1 MFTYFHDHK
10 NKYNKGQLAPIY
22 ILILVIVIIMAMV
35 TVNLSKVAM
44 VKTDTS
50 NSADAGA
57 IATGAI
63 MANAFNSAAVQNS
76 QMITTYWSAYASIA
90 VMFSYA
96 FVKLTMAYTSAS
108 FALARATFALGL
120 QPPCQTSC
128 GAYAIMEATYLP
140 LTSALLNIA
149 SVITTIYAI
158 GIAILSASVVQHYYY
173 ASIRKMAIKGRSS
186 SIRNG
191 HGFVFS
197 NSGTGQKLKAGSPPA
212 DAGDSLKRNGYRDSY
227 VNFLDGIGDDE
238 YYNYSWKDG
247 EDRSHSVD
255 SRVHTNKV
263 EDFELTVAVLPSFA
277 ETAALAAAKYLLG
290 TVVTNLT
297 LVKADYIAAEGEFA
311 LACENFLCC
320 NPTPAGAACCIACDA
335 LALKGKGWLIPA
347 IANNSADL
355 MIMTGV
361 FALLVGALAGLLP
374 GPTITAS
381 GEWDDAMFFDC
392 WVNDIKHD
400 HLVRVDTKQTH
411 AGGDLG
417 LWKSS
422 YPDTASYAVVD
433 FSGRGTIFPPN
444 PRYGSDIVEVDSN

>member
-63 MANAFNSAAVQNS
+63 MANAFNSVAVQNS
-76 QMITTYWSAYASIA
+76 KMITTYWSAYASIA
-90 VMFSYA
+90 VMFSLA
-96 FVKLTMAYTSAS
+96 FIELTLAFISA
-108 FALARATFALGL
+108 
-120 QPPCQTSC
+120 
-128 GAYAIMEATYLP
+128 
-140 LTSALLNIA
+140 TSALATATATMGTATCVTSCAELVAIRSIYPLMDA
-149 SVITTIYAI
+149 AMLKLGKVVTTIYAI
-158 GIAILSASVVQHYYY
+158 GIAILGASIVQHYYY
-173 ASIRKMAIKGRSS
+173 ASIRKMAIKGRGS

-197 NSGTGQKLKAGSPPA
+197 NSGTGQKLKAGSSPA
-212 DAGDSLKRNGYRDSY
+212 DAGDSLKGNGYRDSY
-227 VNFLDGIGDDE
+227 VNFLDGIGDNE
-238 YYNYSWKDG
+238 YYIYSWKDG
-247 EDRSHSVD
+247 QDRSHSVD
-255 SRVHTNKV
+255 SRVHTNKI
-263 EDFELTVAVLPSFA
+263 EDFELTVAVLPSLA
-277 ETAALAAAKYLLG
+277 ETAALTAAKVLIGLAETG
-290 TVVTNLT
+290 LFDAK
-297 LVKADYIAAEGEFA
+297 LDYIASAIFFDTACIA
-311 LACENFLCC
+311 LACCSV
-320 NPTPAGAACCIACDA
+320 PATAAACCPTCEADA
-335 LALKGKGWLIPA
+335 RAGQAALIPGVA
-347 IANNSADL
+347 GNTSAL
-355 MIMTGV
+355 FAMTGA

-381 GEWDDAMFFDC
+381 GEWDDIMFFDC
-392 WVNDIKHD
+392 WINDIKHD
-400 HLVRVDTKQTH
+400 HLVRVDTKQSH
-411 AGGDLG
+411 QGGDLG

-433 FSGRGTIFPPN
+433 FSGSGSIFPPN

>member
-10 NKYNKGQLAPIY
+10 NKYNKGQLAPVY

-44 VKTDTS
+44 TKTDTS

-76 QMITTYWSAYASIA
+76 QMITTYWSTYASIA
-90 VMFSYA
+90 LMFSYA
-96 FVKLTMAYTSAS
+96 FTKLTMAFMSA
-108 FALARATFALGL
+108 
-120 QPPCQTSC
+120 
-128 GAYAIMEATYLP
+128 
-140 LTSALLNIA
+140 TSALSTASAVMGVATCATSCVALTTIRTTYPLLNSAILNLGT
-149 SVITTIYAI
+149 VVTTIYAI
-158 GIAILSASVVQHYYY
+158 GIAILGASIVQHYYY

-227 VNFLDGIGDDE
+227 VDFLDGIGDDE

-247 EDRSHSVD
+247 QDRSHSVD
-255 SRVHTNKV
+255 SRVHTNEVK
-263 EDFELTVAVLPSFA
+263 DFELTVAVLPSLA
-277 ETAALAAAKYLLG
+277 ETAALTAAKMLIGLAE
-290 TVVTNLT
+290 TALFDAK
-297 LVKADYIAAEGEFA
+297 LDYIAAAVYFTT
-311 LACENFLCC
+311 ACAKMPCC
-320 NPTPAGAACCIACDA
+320 FSGTPAAPACCTVCEADA
-335 LALKGKGWLIPA
+335 LAGKAALIPGVA
-347 IANNSADL
+347 GNTSAL
-355 MIMTGV
+355 FLMTGA

-381 GEWDDAMFFDC
+381 GEWDDIMFFDC
-392 WVNDIKHD
+392 WINDIKHD
-400 HLVRVDTKQTH
+400 HLVRVDTKQSH
-411 AGGDLG
+411 QGGDLG

-433 FSGRGTIFPPN
+433 FSGRGSIFPLN
-444 PRYGSDIVEVDSN
+444 PRYGSDIVEVDKN